1 MTSELRQAEDK
12 GWNLVTN
19 LVIVETSAQ
28 AKRLSET
35 LGDGWRVEPCS
46 SMVRDLP
53 ADQLGIDLE
62 ADFRPHFT
70 VMPGKGNLVRRLM
83 KALRD
88 CEAVYAATPPTREGE
103 ALAWH
108 VLALSP
114 DVKDKPVYRVLLT
127 ALTPDAIR
135 ATFAA
140 PRPLDMKLIE
150 AHAAERSFSRL
161 VGWSVNAA
169 ARQALGFKTALTVD
183 GMVAL
188 RLLAEHETQ
197 IGAFTPETRW
207 WASVD
212 FMVDGMSFSASVL
225 NAKSTALAIRTAE
238 QAGQLE
244 TLLKGGQFWVDKTG
258 QTIKTQPAPTLLTL
272 HRLIETTARDL
283 NLMPEDTL
291 GLVATLYDAGWI
303 TVPDTVALPAL
314 HDAAQ
319 SHIRREYGT
328 EYLLTEATLTTG
340 IAPADV
346 NRTPEALPGD
356 GAAVYALVWKHF
368 IAAHMPPAQD
378 KLMGARILVGAAK
391 DKPYP
396 LELRATAALLYFD
409 GWKRVLPSDRP
420 DAVLPVL
427 PERTALQPTIIT
439 VEAVTS
445 DTPVPF
451 SEAGL
456 VGTLVGCGVSIS
468 AAVAALA
475 GLRGAGYV
483 DGEGSLS
490 LTETGRTVAAYLAEH
505 FGELTAPD
513 FAREWAA
520 DIERIASGERQRVE
534 VLRDFWERFGGILR
548 PAPAVRAA
556 AEHKPIV
563 LRRAEEV

>member
-1 MTSELRQAEDK
+1 MK
-12 GWNLVTN
+12 

-28 AKRLSET
+28 AKRLSDA
-35 LGDGWRVEPCS
+35 LGEGWRVEPCS
-46 SMVRDLP
+46 DMVRDLP

-62 ADFRPHFT
+62 ADFRPSF
-70 VMPGKGNLVRRLM
+70 VVPGKGNLVRRLM
-83 KALRD
+83 KALRE

-108 VLALSP
+108 ILALSP
-114 DVKDKPVYRVLLT
+114 DVKDKLVYRVMLM

-135 ATFAA
+135 AAFAA

-150 AHAAERSFSRL
+150 AHVAERILARL
-161 VGWSVNAA
+161 VGWGINAA
-169 ARQALGFKTALTVD
+169 ARQALGFKTALTLD

-188 RLLAEHETQ
+188 RLLSERDAQ
-197 IGAFTPETRW
+197 IGAFTSETRW
-207 WASVD
+207 RAAVSFVS
-212 FMVDGMSFSASVL
+212 DGIPFTANVL
-225 NAKSTALAIRTAE
+225 NAKGAPLVIRTAE

-244 TLLKGGQFWVDKTG
+244 TLLKGGQFWVDKSG
-258 QTIKTQPAPTLLTL
+258 QMLKTQSAPTPITL
-272 HRLIETTARDL
+272 RRLIEIAARDL
-283 NLMPEDTL
+283 ALAPEHTL
-291 GLVATLYDAGWI
+291 ALIATLYDAGWI
-303 TVPDTVALPAL
+303 SDPDAIAPPAL
-314 HDAAQ
+314 HEAAQ
-319 SHIRREYGT
+319 AYIRREFGT
-328 EYLLTEATLTTG
+328 EYLAAEPNITAG

-346 NRTPEALPGD
+346 SRLPEALPGD
-356 GAAVYALVWKHF
+356 GAAVYALIWKHF
-368 IAAHMPPAQD
+368 IAAHIPPAQD

-427 PERTALQPTIIT
+427 PEGTALQPTIIT

-456 VGTLVGCGVSIS
+456 VGALVDSGVSVS
-468 AAVAALA
+468 AAVAALT
-475 GLRGAGYV
+475 GLRTAGYV
-483 DGEGSLS
+483 DGETSFS
-490 LTETGRTVAAYLAEH
+490 LTETGRTVAACLAEH
-505 FGELTAPD
+505 FGELTAPA

-520 DIERIASGERQRVE
+520 DLEGIASGERQRLE
-534 VLRDFWERFGGILR
+534 VLRAFWQRFGGILR

-563 LRRAEEV
+563 LRPAEEV

>member
-1 MTSELRQAEDK
+1 MK
-12 GWNLVTN
+12 
-19 LVIVETSAQ
+19 LVIVETPAQ

-35 LGDGWRVEPCS
+35 LGEGWRVEPCS
-46 SMVRDLP
+46 GMVRDLP

-70 VMPGKGNLVRRLM
+70 VVPGKGNLVRRLM
-83 KALRD
+83 KALRE

-103 ALAWH
+103 AQAWQ

-114 DVKDKPVYRVLLT
+114 DVKDKLVYRVMLT

-135 ATFAA
+135 AAFAA
-140 PRPLDMKLIE
+140 PRPLDIKLIE
-150 AHAAERSFSRL
+150 AYAAERILARL
-161 VGWSVNAA
+161 VGWSINAA
-169 ARQALGFKTALTVD
+169 ARPALGFKTALTVD

-188 RLLAEHETQ
+188 RLLSERDAQTA
-197 IGAFTPETRW
+197 AFTPETRW
-207 WASVD
+207 RASV
-212 FMVDGMSFSASVL
+212 SFVANGIPFTANVL
-225 NAKSTALAIRTAE
+225 NAKGTALAIRTAE

-258 QTIKTQPAPTLLTL
+258 QTLKTHPTPPPLTL
-272 HRLIETTARDL
+272 RSLIEIAARDL
-283 NLMPEDTL
+283 ALIPEHTL
-291 GLVATLYDAGWI
+291 ALIGTLYDAGWI
-303 TVPDTVALPAL
+303 TFPDAAVLPAL
-314 HDAAQ
+314 HEAAQ
-319 SHIRREYGT
+319 AYIRREYGT
-328 EYLLTEATLTTG
+328 EYLAAETRPSIG

-378 KLMGARILVGAAK
+378 KLMGARILVGATK

-409 GWKRVLPSDRP
+409 GWQRVLPSDRP
-420 DAVLPVL
+420 DAVLPIL
-427 PERTALQPTIIT
+427 PEGSALQPTSIT
-439 VEAVTS
+439 VEAVT
-445 DTPVPF
+445 TEPPTPF
-451 SEAGL
+451 SEGEL
-456 VGTLVGCGVSIS
+456 IGTLVGCGVSIS

-490 LTETGRTVAAYLAEH
+490 LTETGRTVTAYLAEH
-505 FGELTAPD
+505 FGELTAPA

-520 DIERIASGERQRVE
+520 DVQRIASGERQRAD
-534 VLRDFWERFGGILR
+534 VLRAFWQRFGGTLL

-563 LRRAEEV
+563 LRPAEEV